1 MQGKGASGGPEAE
14 LEELVF
20 PEPKR
25 CFGCSPHNPWGMGVR
40 FFRDGAAV
48 VCPYRFDERFQ
59 GAPGVVHGG
68 LQAVLLD
75 EAMCAA
81 VFFARGTYVL
91 TAELHIEYHAPCRTG
106 AAIVARAEVME
117 ERERFAAVR
126 AEIRDAEERLLT
138 TATGRFYYDKR
149 RRVTNER

>member
-1 MQGKGASGGPEAE
+1 MGGQGSFRGPQGKR
-14 LEELVF
+14 EELVF
-20 PEPKR
+20 PEPKH
-25 CFGCSPHNPWGMGVR
+25 CFGCSPHNHAGMGVR
-40 FFRDGAAV
+40 FFREGAAV

-81 VFFARGTYVL
+81 VFFTRGTYVL
-91 TAELHIEYHAPCRTG
+91 TAELHLEYHAPCPTG
-106 AAIVARAEVME
+106 VPVVARAEIVE
-117 ERERFAAVR
+117 EGERFAAVR

-138 TATGRFYYDKR
+138 SASGRFYYDRR
-149 RRVTNER
+149 RRVPNEL